1 MVKGKVKWFDV
12 YKGFGFVT
20 NEQGEDVFVHF
31 TNIEKDGFRCLR
43 EGQTVLYEEFDAGEG
58 LQGKNV
64 KIIVTP
70 PPKKKPSPEKVK
82 AQGERRSARQD
93 ARRNARR
100 GSVKAVDND
109 SKWNR

>member
-1 MVKGKVKWFDV
+1 MVKGKVKWFDPK
-12 YKGFGFVT
+12 KGFGFVV
-20 NEQGEDVFVHF
+20 NEQGDDVFIHF
-31 TNIEKDGFRCLR
+31 TNIEKDGFKCLR
-43 EGQTVLYEEFDAGEG
+43 DGQTVMYEEFDAGKG

-64 KIIVTP
+64 KIMAIP

-82 AQGERRSARQD
+82 AQSERRNARQD

-100 GSVKAVDND
+100 RPAKVFDND